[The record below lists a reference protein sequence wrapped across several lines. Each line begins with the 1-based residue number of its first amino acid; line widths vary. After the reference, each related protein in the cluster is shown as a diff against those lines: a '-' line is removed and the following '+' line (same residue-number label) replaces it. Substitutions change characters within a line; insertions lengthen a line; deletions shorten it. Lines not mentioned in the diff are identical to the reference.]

1 MGPTAIAFVFGLG
14 VGPSPPIDLQWTAPA
29 SCPTDPEVEARVRDL
44 VGPETGLAGDATA
57 NVVAS
62 GDRFAASITL
72 RSDRGTS
79 TRSFAADSCDALAD
93 AVALVIAVGLDPLA
107 VSTVVRDV
115 APTIAPPSPLEP
127 VTTSIDEPEPTPPR
141 VEPPPRTPQRR
152 RPAIGLRGFAHGT
165 ATLGIFTG
173 VGGLAGGGLAL
184 TLDRA
189 RLELAGHHEV
199 GRRFTHPS
207 DADSGALIGASA
219 GRLAACWTPS
229 AARFIFPLCAGA
241 EVGAITARGRGISRR
256 GPAVRS
262 VWASAVP
269 HVRALWFPVRVFG
282 FGLVLEMPIALT
294 RPVFV
299 IEDVEGPIVDLGRIG
314 ARVGLVLEFVF
325 FDEKRGTRR

>member
-1 MGPTAIAFVFGLG
+1 LGPAAIVFVFGLG
-14 VGPSPPIDLQWTAPA
+14 AASSPAVDVQWTAPA
-29 SCPTDPEVEARVRDL
+29 ECPSDPDVEARVRDL
-44 VGPETGLAGDATA
+44 VGPETGLAGGATA

-72 RSDRGTS
+72 RSDRGTT

-107 VSTVVRDV
+107 VSTIVRDV
-115 APTIAPPSPLEP
+115 APTIAPPPAIDP
-127 VTTSIDEPEPTPPR
+127 TTTTVTEPEPIPPR
-141 VEPPPRTPQRR
+141 VVPRSRPAPRR

-165 ATLGIFTG
+165 ATLGIFPD

-189 RLELAGHHEV
+189 RLELVGHHEV

-207 DADSGALIGASA
+207 APNSGALIGASA

-241 EVGAITARGRGISRR
+241 EIGAMTARGRGISDR
-256 GPAVRS
+256 GRVDAL
-262 VWASAVP
+262 WAAAVP
-269 HVRALWFPVRVFG
+269 AVRALWFPIRAFG

-294 RPVFV
+294 RPRFV
-299 IEDVEGPIVDLGRIG
+299 IDDVAGQIVDFRRIG
-314 ARVGLVLEFVF
+314 ARVGLVLEVVF
-325 FDEKRGTRR
+325 FDENRRTRR